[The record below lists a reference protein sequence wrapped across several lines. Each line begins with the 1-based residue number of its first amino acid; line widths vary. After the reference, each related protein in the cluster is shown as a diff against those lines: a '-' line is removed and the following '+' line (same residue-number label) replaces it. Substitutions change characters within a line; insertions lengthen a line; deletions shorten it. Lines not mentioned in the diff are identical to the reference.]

1 MRTIKLSDIT
11 LRQAAQSRTF
21 SVSFKERI
29 EIARSLDRL
38 HVDTIELPVIQD
50 AKADVLA
57 GKTIASVVGSAA
69 LSAACGMTEESVE
82 QAWESVKGAK
92 RPALHIMAPVSAIQM
107 EYQCHKKAPAMLEL
121 VRALVSKARYYTE
134 SVEFSAQDAT
144 RAERHFL
151 YEVLAA
157 AVEAGAAR
165 VTAS

>member
-82 QAWESVKGAK
+82 QAWESVK
-92 RPALHIMAPVSAIQM
+92 
-107 EYQCHKKAPAMLEL
+107 
-121 VRALVSKARYYTE
+121 
-134 SVEFSAQDAT
+134 
-144 RAERHFL
+144 
-151 YEVLAA
+151 
-157 AVEAGAAR
+157 AAR
-165 VTAS
+165 RPMPSTQFQREIVPTLSERIRHERIHQRT